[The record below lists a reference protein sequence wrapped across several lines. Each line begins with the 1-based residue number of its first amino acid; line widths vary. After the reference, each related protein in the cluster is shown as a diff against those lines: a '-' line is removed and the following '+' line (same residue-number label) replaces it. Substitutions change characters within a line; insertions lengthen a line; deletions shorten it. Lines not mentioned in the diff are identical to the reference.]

1 MRQYKVFNYESEE
14 TIEADHFEFHRH
26 QTVAFD
32 EQGVVTA
39 IIPITAA
46 IVRQ

>member
-1 MRQYKVFNYESEE
+1 MKQAFKEIAMSS
-14 TIEADHFEFHRH
+14 AK
-26 QTVAFD
+26 FD

-39 IIPITAA
+39 VIPITAA